1 MGRKSRKARNAPS
14 KRPSQ
19 AGGSGGGP
27 SSSGDS
33 SEGGISSNA
42 RQDAAPTVKIDRSE
56 PLSHA
61 VGDRVEFPDLT
72 SVGLPKGSAGGA
84 GGGPHVGT
92 VVGHWERREH
102 WPERCRCPYLVLL
115 DSGTTIYCPHTGD
128 DFIRKSDVEMCK
140 EYGIGSRVECR
151 MGEDGRWFPGESFA
165 GDVTGEGE
173 VRRGCRSLSDLRA
186 FPSPP

>member
-1 MGRKSRKARNAPS
+1 MGRKSRKAKGAPS

-19 AGGSGGGP
+19 AGGNGNNNNNNSNGSGGP
-27 SSSGDS
+27 SSPGDCS
-33 SEGGISSNA
+33 VGAISSSA

-56 PLSHA
+56 PLAHA

-72 SVGLPKGSAGGA
+72 SVGLPRGGPGGGAAGGGA
-84 GGGPHVGT
+84 DSDAGPHVGT

-128 DFIRKSDVEMCK
+128 DFIRRSDVGMCK

-151 MGEDGRWFPGESFA
+151 MGEDGRWFPGEFM
-165 GDVTGEGE
+165 GWGP
-173 VRRGCRSLSDLRA
+173 R
-186 FPSPP
+186 